1 MYPTEGHNKWVNQS
15 LNNSGWRR
23 HFQVNWFNSLPK
35 AQLTSTLHSV
45 LKFKHTIFFS
55 SPLTTH
61 LQNYVA
67 PSFFSQPALPS
78 GPHVHHLMSP
88 AGKAAT
94 NLQSPKCSGAA
105 APNVNPLFASLSTC
119 SLEWFLLHSKASWER
134 LDPARLP
141 HQRWWLTSCMETAL
155 PSSSSD
161 PQASRRPNTSI
172 HSCQC
177 PAQCDPTTWSWRQ
190 TFLPICAVLA
200 QKCNRHC
207 FLSQHAGGGG
217 GKMAFLFYSPR
228 NQENPSW
235 TYGAHD
241 FGEGESLNT
250 LLIPWCQRDCQIL
263 PVPIHTSCIFYLT
276 FFFFWTWNCLYE
288 VLTGLTASCVF
299 QSFPAQARKNNKKRK
314 QNITLWLTKEQFVCN
329 SAQWFGQLI
338 KLLCQSK
345 TFKTL
350 TFCSAKSREGS
361 WLTFWQPSLRNWKN
375 CLVEIEF
382 NSEGW

>member
-105 APNVNPLFASLSTC
+105 APNVNPLFGSLSTC

-141 HQRWWLTSCMETAL
+141 YQWWWLTSCMETAL

-190 TFLPICAVLA
+190 TFLPICTVLA

-276 FFFFWTWNCLYE
+276 FFFFGPEIACMKFWQAWQHH
-288 VLTGLTASCVF
+288 VSSKAF
-299 QSFPAQARKNNKKRK
+299 QHKQEKITKNGSR
-314 QNITLWLTKEQFVCN
+314 
-329 SAQWFGQLI
+329 A
-338 KLLCQSK
+338 LLCD
-345 TFKTL
+345 
-350 TFCSAKSREGS
+350 
-361 WLTFWQPSLRNWKN
+361 SLRSSLYATLHSGLANSSNFYAKAKLSRLWPSALQKVGRVLDSLFDSPPLEIGRTALWK
-375 CLVEIEF
+375 
-382 NSEGW
+382 